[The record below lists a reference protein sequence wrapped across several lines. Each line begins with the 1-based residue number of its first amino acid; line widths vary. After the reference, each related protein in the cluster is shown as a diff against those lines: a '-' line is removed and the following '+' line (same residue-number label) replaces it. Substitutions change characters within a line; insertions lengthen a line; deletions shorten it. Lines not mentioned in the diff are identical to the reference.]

1 MQYCFFS
8 NRQKGFTIIE
18 LMIAVLIIAMIS
30 VIAVPNFRDLVERKK
45 IKSNVTKVSQIFIA
59 ARSEAVVNSA
69 GRTLV
74 CWNPETTNVDVND
87 TTIKPNMIVYMVDED
102 NDLTTEQVIYG
113 EAALVADSLTVTDNQ
128 ADGGIGANCISYTSI
143 GRLDNNS
150 ETTLG
155 FIYCRDS
162 LQSDGDDSNDND
174 GSFRVEVAL
183 SGRAAIKDNSKLN
196 GAGVDTTGLGTQDC

>member
-113 EAALVADSLTVTDNQ
+113 EAALVADSLTVTDNH
-128 ADGGIGANCISYTSI
+128 
-143 GRLDNNS
+143 